1 VLDEIK
7 ATGYDGTELGDWG
20 FMPTDPCELRT
31 ALDRRDLSLIAA
43 WVTTDLITPARRAEN
58 AERAVR
64 TARLLAKVGGE
75 RSMIV
80 VGGNLFA
87 YEERNRVV
95 GRVRPGDAMADDQ
108 WPEYVDGV
116 HHIAR
121 RVRDEAGL
129 RTVFHP
135 HCATWIESPGE
146 IARFLDL
153 TDPDLVGL
161 CLDTG
166 HYAFGGGDPVA
177 GLQRHAARVWHVHFK
192 DCSPE
197 IAEQARRNRWN
208 YNSAVGEGLFCE
220 LGAGGVDFP
229 AIVKLLSR
237 MDFKGWVV
245 VEQDVLPGM
254 GTPREAA
261 QRNRAYLRTIGL

>member
-1 VLDEIK
+1 MQ
-7 ATGYDGTELGDWG
+7 ATGYHGTELGDWG
-20 FMPTDPCELRT
+20 FMPTDPCELRA
-31 ALDRRDLSLIAA
+31 ALDQRELSLIAA
-43 WVTTDLITPARRAEN
+43 WVTTDLITPARRADN
-58 AERAVR
+58 VERALR
-64 TARLLAKVGGE
+64 TARLLAEVGGE
-75 RSMIV
+75 RALIV

-95 GRVRPGDAMADDQ
+95 GNVGPGDAMADNQ
-108 WPEYVDGV
+108 WPVYVDGV

-121 RVRDEAGL
+121 RVREEAGL

-135 HCATWIESPGE
+135 HSATWIESPGE

-177 GLQRHAARVWHVHFK
+177 GLQRHANRVWHVHFK
-192 DCSPE
+192 DCQPQV
-197 IAEQARRNRWN
+197 AAQARRNRWD
-208 YNSAVGEGLFCE
+208 YNFAVGEGLFCE
-220 LGAGGVDFP
+220 LGRGEVDFR
-229 AIVKLLSR
+229 AIVGLLNR
-237 MDFKGWVV
+237 IDYRGWVI

-261 QRNRAYLRTIGL
+261 RRNRAYLRAIGL